1 MLNEKKVSAVVDAA
15 TKQALVDQIRAAK
28 TTLTFLLN
36 LTYAERRKILKMGP
50 KSVAYVEECLRVARA
65 NPHILPAGFDIDEF
79 ARDLQLVIDLRDIFV
94 VLEPFYEAMQDTI
107 FAAGSDAMLTA
118 NRVYAYTKVA
128 AKNDSTLKASVD
140 ELGRR
145 YKHAKSKKTAE
156 TDKKATESSPKT
168 GE

>member
-1 MLNEKKVSAVVDAA
+1 MLNEKKISAVVDAA
-15 TKQALVDQIRAAK
+15 TKQTLIAQIGAAK
-28 TTLTFLLN
+28 AALTFLLN
-36 LTYAERRKILKMGP
+36 LTYAERQKIVKMGP

-65 NPHILPAGFDIDEF
+65 NPQILPMGFDIDEF

-107 FAAGSDAMLTA
+107 YAAGSDAMLTA
-118 NRVYAYTKVA
+118 NRVYAYAKVA

-145 YKHAKSKKTAE
+145 YKYAKT
-156 TDKKATESSPKT
+156 KKATEEKENKT
-168 GE
+168 E